1 VVSVLHELGL
11 ALQADD
17 LLIVREGRIVHHGPC
32 SSPTTHRALQAA
44 FDWRIG
50 VYQVKDRWVAL
61 PRIPQ
66 EQSNHAD

>member
-1 VVSVLHELGL
+1 QVAAGGTVVSVLHELGL

-66 EQSNHAD
+66 